1 MGASQLVRTGVDL
14 SGKITATA
22 DGGDKIGA
30 FLVYLAKPP
39 GETISYTVTANGGKY
54 FIDGEQQKA
63 LTFEVGNTYEFDL
76 SAVQG
81 AHPFFLSSENDG
93 KWGAGTP
100 YTEGVTTVGNKLIIE
115 VTESTPDLFYY
126 CNLHPQMGASASV
139 TELSL
144 ASYLQNRGIIEIDG
158 ETVKPLVGLLDDG
171 GNRIGQFVAD
181 VENDKFFFA
190 TQTEKNAQEDFVASF
205 SFPDNFSTNAQPF
218 HVKISAM
225 SVGGGGTEAEYVD
238 GNIDLLPTMKIT
250 VTAVNDPPNISLGT
264 LSLGEG
270 EAKIFTTDVI
280 DVSDVE
286 GDSLSIKFGGNPVDF
301 TTSLLS
307 EAGNSFIIE
316 LFEGDAV
323 GSAKFSAV
331 QQAFLNT
338 NDISSLQQV
347 MGDLNIE
354 RTRYRLKVENESGTY
369 QYYLLDDLGEL
380 VPDNQWG
387 ALQKPLMFVN
397 KNALETLARQN
408 DLIEDNE
415 SWQDLTELERNNL
428 ISENGLDTV
437 DLIPFEAIRNKEILI
452 VHTGNEIQSDKI
464 DFMVSDGQSE
474 QTGYLNFSVTLIND
488 TPQASIVSEI
498 TGFAN
503 DTELSQDEIDDFGNP
518 LPIHAIRAF
527 PEDSLTFS
535 DNDNVFL
542 VSATVRLTN
551 PQNGDFLYVSQNM
564 KLSDG
569 LTASDY
575 NPETGELTVT
585 GKATPQKYAQEMSKI
600 LFFNSSDAPVVGN
613 RTFEISVNDGRDEGV
628 SEAVT
633 HTLYLS
639 YAKTVAADLNSD
651 GQYLLDSNGQRTLKV
666 DESGSVIPLVAQ
678 LLSSSADDY
687 QNLSN
692 DNLSVDGWKGD
703 DVIKT
708 GSGTDEIYG
717 GEGNDQIDSGSGNDT
732 IFGQEGNDSIYG
744 GSGDDVIYGQEGN
757 DLIYAG
763 AGFDI
768 LSGGD
773 GIDTASFELLTSAIR
788 ADLAFGEIYTNEN
801 TDSIYEI
808 INFVIV
814 EFDEAKTYNF
824 ELLIGTNYDDV
835 IIAADHTAMEYIG
848 GDGDDEI
855 FGGAQ
860 DEVLDG
866 GLGSDTLF
874 GGAGQDVLKG
884 GEGSDVFGLTGEDQ
898 GLDIIKDFSTGDIVD
913 LTRLGIG
920 SKDELSFKEGTL
932 TVNDY
937 TYSGTILSRVD
948 PQELSET
955 ALFLFENEDH
965 DAFTTNNP
973 LEHVII

>member
-1 MGASQLVRTGVDL
+1 M
-14 SGKITATA
+14 
-22 DGGDKIGA
+22 
-30 FLVYLAKPP
+30 
-39 GETISYTVTANGGKY
+39 
-54 FIDGEQQKA
+54 
-63 LTFEVGNTYEFDL
+63 
-76 SAVQG
+76 
-81 AHPFFLSSENDG
+81 
-93 KWGAGTP
+93 
-100 YTEGVTTVGNKLIIE
+100 
-115 VTESTPDLFYY
+115 
-126 CNLHPQMGASASV
+126 
-139 TELSL
+139 
-144 ASYLQNRGIIEIDG
+144 
-158 ETVKPLVGLLDDG
+158 
-171 GNRIGQFVAD
+171 
-181 VENDKFFFA
+181 
-190 TQTEKNAQEDFVASF
+190 
-205 SFPDNFSTNAQPF
+205 
-218 HVKISAM
+218 
-225 SVGGGGTEAEYVD
+225 
-238 GNIDLLPTMKIT
+238 
-250 VTAVNDPPNISLGT
+250 
-264 LSLGEG
+264 
-270 EAKIFTTDVI
+270 
-280 DVSDVE
+280 
-286 GDSLSIKFGGNPVDF
+286 
-301 TTSLLS
+301 
-307 EAGNSFIIE
+307 
-316 LFEGDAV
+316 
-323 GSAKFSAV
+323 
-331 QQAFLNT
+331 
-338 NDISSLQQV
+338 
-347 MGDLNIE
+347 
-354 RTRYRLKVENESGTY
+354 
-369 QYYLLDDLGEL
+369 
-380 VPDNQWG
+380 
-387 ALQKPLMFVN
+387 
-397 KNALETLARQN
+397 
-408 DLIEDNE
+408 
-415 SWQDLTELERNNL
+415 
-428 ISENGLDTV
+428 
-437 DLIPFEAIRNKEILI
+437 
-452 VHTGNEIQSDKI
+452 
-464 DFMVSDGQSE
+464 
-474 QTGYLNFSVTLIND
+474 
-488 TPQASIVSEI
+488 
-498 TGFAN
+498 
-503 DTELSQDEIDDFGNP
+503 
-518 LPIHAIRAF
+518 
-527 PEDSLTFS
+527 
-535 DNDNVFL
+535 
-542 VSATVRLTN
+542 
-551 PQNGDFLYVSQNM
+551 
-564 KLSDG
+564 
-569 LTASDY
+569 
-575 NPETGELTVT
+575 TVT

-600 LFFNSSDAPVVGN
+600 LFFNSSDTPVAGN
-613 RTFEISVNDGRDEGV
+613 STFEISVNDGRDEGV

-666 DESGSVIPLVAQ
+666 DESGSVVPLVAQ

-808 INFVIV
+808 VNFVIV
-814 EFDEAKTYNF
+814 EFDEVKTYNF

-955 ALFLFENEDH
+955 ALFLFENENH
-965 DAFTTNNP
+965 EAFTTNNP
-973 LEHVII
+973 LEHIII